1 MTLRAKRWQRPKP
14 WIFGGSTLSEREGK
28 AGSAGGA
35 AAGRLRDVLSEAT
48 GVFYLARPGGSRRA
62 LTWLSANV
70 SDLLGHAADQV
81 IQPDWWRDHVH
92 PDDRARYDAFV
103 SATPDMSN
111 AVHRYR
117 LRCRDGSYRWIK
129 DEISL
134 AAGRPGTG
142 AELVGC
148 WTDVT
153 ARVAGLSG
161 TPWPDPPAPDAPAQ
175 GEQNFM
181 EFAEASFDWY
191 WETDTEYRFI
201 RDSGRFTGPSHE
213 RRLVASGR
221 TRRELASPEDIRDNP
236 EKWAAHDADLKNHRP
251 FRDFVYPRQ
260 RPDGDNI
267 WVKISGKPRFDGDGV
282 FQGYRGVGSDVTAQ
296 IQAEHRAQSA
306 QDRLEDAIESISEGF
321 CLYDADDRL
330 VLCNS
335 KMYDLYAD
343 DADLFQI
350 GADFEDTMR
359 GRLRRKRIAPAIGRE
374 EEWARRRLANHRN
387 PTGALEVRQTDGRW
401 LRLTERRVPH
411 GGIVMVTS
419 DITELKRREEALR
432 ESEKRF
438 KELAHAFGDI
448 IWETDPEHRFSFL
461 SSAPPGGLPIDQ
473 LLGICRWDIPGID
486 AGNDGWRQF
495 KDDVVARKPIRG
507 FRYAWPD
514 ADGAVHW
521 FEVHGS
527 AVFDDDGNFLGYR
540 GASSNVT
547 AQVEAEQQ
555 ALSARERLIMAI
567 EGLSDAVVL
576 YDAEDRLV
584 MANGVSHGL
593 DAATAEFR
601 KPGIRYED
609 FLRAA
614 VAAGQFPEA
623 EGREE
628 PWLQERLKR
637 FREPDGPF
645 EVARPDGRYLLIN
658 EQRLPDGGLIS
669 IATDI
674 TARKN
679 AEQRI
684 EFLAHHDPLTKLP
697 NRALFRDHMEL
708 ALAQAR
714 RQGGRVAVLL
724 LDLDHFKHVNDT
736 LGHVVGDALLRE
748 VAARLRRCLRGSD
761 TVARLGG
768 DEFAVIQTELES
780 VDQTS
785 ILAERLGA
793 ELLRRTT
800 IDGHHLHAG
809 CSIGITVYPDDTT
822 DIDQL
827 LKNADM
833 ALYRAKG
840 EGRGTFRFYSSE
852 LGAHADQRRA
862 LADGLSFALVR
873 DQFHLE
879 YQPKV
884 RLADDTVVGA
894 EALLRWTHPSFG
906 LVPPSNFI
914 PVAETTG
921 LILTIGQWVI
931 NRACQQLRDWTD
943 RGLQPVPISINLS
956 AAQFRDQKL
965 VQKAQAAI
973 EGAGIDPSLLEFE
986 ITETALMHDAE
997 AATETMRRLVELGI
1011 HLSIDD
1017 FGTGYSSLNYLKRFP
1032 VGTLKIDRSF
1042 VQDITRNSKDRAI
1055 AQAVTHLGHSLGLG
1069 VLAEGVE
1076 TVAQRAVLREIG
1088 CDEIQG
1094 YLLSRPMLPEAFIA
1108 FMAEYGV
1115 GAAHK
1120 ETVSN

>member
-1 MTLRAKRWQRPKP
+1 L
-14 WIFGGSTLSEREGK
+14 
-28 AGSAGGA
+28 AGGA
-35 AAGRLRDVLSEAT
+35 PAARLRDVLSEAT
-48 GVFYLARPGGSRRA
+48 GVFYMARRDDSGRA

-70 SDLLGHAADQV
+70 SNLLGYAAGQV

-103 SATPDMSN
+103 SAEPEISN
-111 AVHRYR
+111 TVHRYR
-117 LRCRDGSYRWIK
+117 LRRHDGSYRWIK
-129 DEISL
+129 DEVSL
-134 AAGRPGTG
+134 AAGRPGSG
-142 AELVGC
+142 ADLVGC

-153 ARVAGLSG
+153 ARVAGLAG
-161 TPWPDPPAPDAPAQ
+161 TPWPEPGSHDAPAQ
-175 GEQNFM
+175 DEQNFV

-191 WETDTEYRFI
+191 WETDAEFRFI
-201 RDSGRFTGPSHE
+201 RDSGRFTGPNHE
-213 RRLVASGR
+213 RRVVASRR
-221 TRRELASPEDIRDNP
+221 TRRELASPEDVRDNP
-236 EKWAAHDADLKNHRP
+236 EKWAVHDADLKNHRP
-251 FRDFVYPRQ
+251 FRDFIYPRQ
-260 RPDGDNI
+260 RPDGGNI
-267 WVKISGKPRFDGDGV
+267 WVKISGKPRFDSDGV
-282 FQGYRGVGSDVTAQ
+282 FLGYRGVGSDVTAQ
-296 IQAEHRAQSA
+296 VQAEHRAQSA

-321 CLYDADDRL
+321 CLYDTDDRL

-350 GADFEDTMR
+350 GMNFEDTMR
-359 GRLRRKRIAPAIGRE
+359 GRLRRNRIATAIGRE
-374 EEWARRRLANHRN
+374 DEWARQRLASHRD
-387 PTGALEVRQTDGRW
+387 PKDALEVRQSDGRW
-401 LRLTERRVPH
+401 MRLTERRVPH
-411 GGIVMVTS
+411 GGIVTVIS

-448 IWETDPEHRFSFL
+448 IWETDSEHRFSYL
-461 SSAPPGGLPIDQ
+461 SSAAPGGMPKDQ
-473 LLGICRWDIPGID
+473 ILGICRWDIPGLD
-486 AGNDGWRQF
+486 TDPVGWRQY
-495 KDDVVARKPIRG
+495 KDDVASRKPIRG
-507 FRYAWPD
+507 FRYAWRNK
-514 ADGAVHW
+514 DGAVHW

-527 AVFDDDGNFLGYR
+527 AVFDDDGRFTGYR
-540 GASSNVT
+540 GGSSNVT
-547 AQVEAEQQ
+547 TQVETEAR
-555 ALSARERLIMAI
+555 ARSAHERLITAI

-584 MANGVSHGL
+584 MANAVSQGIEA
-593 DAATAEFR
+593 DMAEFR
-601 KPGIRYED
+601 KPGVFYED
-609 FLRAA
+609 YLRAA
-614 VAAGQFPEA
+614 LAAGQFPEA
-623 EGREE
+623 EGHEE
-628 PWLQERLKR
+628 KWLQERLER
-637 FREPDGPF
+637 HRNPDGPF
-645 EVARPDGRYLLIN
+645 EVARPDGRCLLVN

-708 ALAQAR
+708 ALARAR

-724 LDLDHFKHVNDT
+724 LDLDHFKHINDT

-768 DEFAVIQTELES
+768 DEFVIIQTELES

-785 ILAERLGA
+785 RLAERLGV
-793 ELLRRTT
+793 ELLSRTT

-809 CSIGITVYPDDTT
+809 CSIGITVYPDDST

-862 LADGLSFALVR
+862 LADGLSFALAK

-931 NRACQQLRDWTD
+931 NRACQQLRAWTD
-943 RGLQPVPISINLS
+943 KGIQTVPISINLS

-965 VQKAQAAI
+965 VQKAKAAI
-973 EGAGIDPSLLEFE
+973 ESAGIDPGLLEFE

-1042 VQDITRNSKDRAI
+1042 VQDITRNPKDRSI

-1076 TVAQRAVLREIG
+1076 TVAQRAVLHGIG

-1094 YLLSRPMLPEAFIA
+1094 YLLSRPMPPEAFVA
-1108 FMAEYGV
+1108 FMTEYGV

-1120 ETVSN
+1120 ETVSI